1 MSAMMSPTMLS
12 IAALSVGWLIWSI
25 WDKVSPAKS
34 LPGIPLVEFDG
45 DNSRERYTSEAGS
58 LLSKGYDMHIRHGQ
72 PFCIRD
78 FLNASRPRVFL
89 PVKYMEELR
98 NAPQEKLSLPG
109 ILNKTSTMS
118 KVGGPEITEEIQTSA
133 RVDLN
138 RALNHLIEPMQT
150 LCFQAAEN
158 VMPACPDWTSVVL
171 YPKILELFAQMSAR
185 VMVGPELCEA
195 WPAIAM
201 KYITRVL
208 AAQAAI
214 RKKYYPAL
222 YWTAYYLNP
231 EVALV
236 NEARHEAAEL
246 VRPVLEARQAAYYAA
261 QGVEVEKHDD
271 FIQWIMDNYRANGKT
286 VTPDEMVQNIF
297 IVMFASM
304 HGTSFIALQSLFSL
318 LGTPN
323 ALTEIREEIERVSND
338 ELQDSPIWT
347 RHALGE
353 LKTMDSFMKETLRM
367 KPFQEATVQRYA
379 MTPYTFKDGVH
390 VPAGTVVSFPNLRH
404 NTDPS
409 GTLGPDAGTFD
420 GKRWVQRR
428 FSLGMSK
435 FQFAS
440 TAEDAF
446 DWGGGPH
453 ACPGR
458 FMAEITIKLILICLV
473 TKYDM
478 KLIEGGP
485 ERPAESR
492 RFMDLTPD
500 TSTPVML
507 RDVQG

>member
-1 MSAMMSPTMLS
+1 MSLVLLLVAV
-12 IAALSVGWLIWSI
+12 LSVGWLTWTL
-25 WDKVSPAKS
+25 WRKVSPAKS
-34 LPGIPLVEFDG
+34 LAGIPLVEFDG
-45 DNSRERYTSEAGS
+45 DNSRDRYTREAGS
-58 LLSKGYDMHIRHGQ
+58 LLGKGYDEHIRNGQ

-78 FLNASRPRVFL
+78 FLNPSRPRVFL
-89 PVKYMEELR
+89 PTKYVEELR

-138 RALNHLIEPMQT
+138 RALNNLIEPMQS
-150 LCFQAAEN
+150 LCFRAAEKE
-158 VMPACPDWTSVVL
+158 MPKCPDWTSVVL
-171 YPKILELFAQMSAR
+171 YPKMLELFSHMSAR

-195 WPAIAM
+195 WPAISM

-208 AAQAAI
+208 AAQGAI

-236 NEARHEAAEL
+236 NEARREAAEL
-246 VRPVLEARQAAYYAA
+246 VRPVLEARQAAYATEGA
-261 QGVEVEKHDD
+261 KAEKHDD

-286 VTPDEMVQNIF
+286 VTPDETVQNIF

-323 ALTEIREEIERVSND
+323 ALTEVREEIERVSQN
-338 ELQDSPIWT
+338 ELKGSPVWT

-353 LKTMDSFMKETLRM
+353 LKLMDSFMKETLRM

-379 MTPYTFKDGVH
+379 MTPYTFKDGLQ
-390 VPAGTVVSFPNLRH
+390 VPAGTVISFPNLRY
-404 NTDPS
+404 NTDS
-409 GTLGPDAGTFD
+409 STMSEASTFD
-420 GKRWVQRR
+420 GKRWLHRR
-428 FSLGMSK
+428 FTPGMSK

-446 DWGGGPH
+446 DWGAGPH

-458 FMAEITIKLILICLV
+458 FMAEVTIKLMLICLI

-478 KLIEGGP
+478 KLSVGGP
-485 ERPAESR
+485 ERPAELK
-492 RFMDLTPD
+492 RFLDLAPD
-500 TSTPVML
+500 TSMAVML